1 MKRQIKFPLV
11 IKSEQIRT
19 MEDLRKN
26 FDLESVLDY
35 FFDGRLKKWLEQRG
49 FTEVL
54 NALPALRGKDDNED
68 IPKVISELFGVDYN
82 QDFNFKKY
90 LWDREKI
97 ALIKQFTDSEEI
109 LKDLDRVITTQEE
122 LNQLT
127 AKGNQPVYLLGHRFW
142 INDGVEKTKYIGIN
156 QPRVQLYHDQDFY
169 TAKNIEFDDVIL
181 DLSLYRIMEK
191 VKAEWGEFAKS
202 FSNVIAEIIVNKNNQ
217 K

>member
-19 MEDLRKN
+19 IEDLREN
-26 FDLESVLDY
+26 FHLESVLDY
-35 FFDGRLKKWLEQRG
+35 FFDGRLKTWLEQRG
-49 FTEVL
+49 YTEEL
-54 NALPALRGKDDNED
+54 NALPALTGKDDNED
-68 IPKVISELFGVDYN
+68 IPKILSELFGVDYN

-97 ALIKQFTDSEEI
+97 ALIKQFTDSEQI

-127 AKGNQPVYLLGHRFW
+127 AKGNQTVYLLGHSFL
-142 INDGVEKTKYIGIN
+142 IKNGVEKTKYIGIN
-156 QPRVQLYHDQDFY
+156 QPRVKLIHNLDYY
-169 TAKNIEFDDVIL
+169 SAKNIEFHDVIL
-181 DLSLYRIMEK
+181 DFSLYRLMEK
-191 VKAEWGEFAKS
+191 IKPEWDEFAKS
-202 FSNVIAEIIVNKNNQ
+202 FANAVVESIVKRNNQ